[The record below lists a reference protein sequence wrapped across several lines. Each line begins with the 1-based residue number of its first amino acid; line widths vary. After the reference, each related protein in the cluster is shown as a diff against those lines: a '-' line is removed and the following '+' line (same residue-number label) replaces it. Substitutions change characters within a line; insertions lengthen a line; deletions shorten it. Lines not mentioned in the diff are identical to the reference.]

1 MARAETRSAPFP
13 QPVACE
19 PPNHK
24 FMRTVQCGE
33 SARKC
38 DPSASHGWNGV
49 AVARVWRGSNF
60 TVPCSSG
67 SIRRRVVCCTEAAAS
82 GRSCRPRHASL
93 SAANGDSVNKK
104 HVDPRLDL
112 GPPGSTALRAFQLH
126 GLLAMSTLL
135 NGVVGDHHQ
144 RHRHGARAPAPN
156 KACHPPSTKLPL
168 SSTSTTAP
176 ASESSVSTVCL
187 FVSCIFVGHVDTRL
201 VNSGLVNLAY
211 GNFVVDE
218 LNYVV
223 VVVFFV
229 VVVNHVNHD
238 ICRSLGVAPFAPG
251 GYKVFRNVKDYGAV
265 GDGATDDTAA
275 INRAISEGDRC
286 GPGCVGSTKTPGLI
300 YFPPGTYLISSP
312 IVDFY
317 YTQLIGNPSCLPVLK
332 ATSSFKDRWLL
343 DGDQYGPNG
352 KLAWGST
359 NVFWRQVANFVID
372 LTNAPSNL
380 LVAGIHW
387 PTAQAT
393 SLSNIVF
400 RLSEAPDT
408 QHQGVFI
415 EEGSAGY
422 VGDLVFYG
430 GAQALSI
437 GNQQFTMRNLTI
449 YNAQT
454 AIQQIWSWGWTY
466 IGVSI
471 NNCSVGFDFSATAV
485 GSIVIVDSHIK
496 DTPVGVVFG
505 QSSAPPLSNNF
516 AFENVG
522 LKNVP
527 VAIQGPSGTVL
538 AGSTGASTIA
548 AWGRGHKY
556 TSTSG
561 PTSFEGAIAP
571 NSRTPSLVAGG
582 DYYTRSKPQYQ
593 NVPLSAIV
601 SARDAGAKGDGSTD
615 DTAALN
621 ALFTAAAAADK
632 VVFLDA
638 GIYKVSSTIKIPTG
652 SRIFGEAYP
661 VILSSGA
668 FFQNANSPKPVVQI
682 GAASG
687 AGGSVEWSNTIVS
700 TQGAQPGAILIEFN
714 LASGGGT
721 PSGLWD
727 VHTRVGGFAGTN
739 LQLANCPKT
748 PSVIVTA
755 ANLNQNCVAAFM
767 SMHVTAGATG
777 LYMENCWLWVADHD
791 IEKEANNQQIT
802 VYAGRGLLVESVA
815 GPVWLYGT
823 SVEHHQ
829 MYEYQLAGTKAVFM
843 GQIQTETAYYQK
855 NPDARLP
862 FAPAA
867 AYRDPVFLAGDSGWG
882 LRVVD
887 SADVLVYGAGVYS
900 FFDNYNVSCSD
911 IGSGAVCQKRD
922 VSIEHSTVSVYNLNT
937 VGATKMITVD
947 GVDVADY
954 SDNIDDFIA
963 SIALFRS

>member
-1 MARAETRSAPFP
+1 M
-13 QPVACE
+13 
-19 PPNHK
+19 
-24 FMRTVQCGE
+24 
-33 SARKC
+33 
-38 DPSASHGWNGV
+38 
-49 AVARVWRGSNF
+49 
-60 TVPCSSG
+60 
-67 SIRRRVVCCTEAAAS
+67 AAS
-82 GRSCRPRHASL
+82 
-93 SAANGDSVNKK
+93 
-104 HVDPRLDL
+104 
-112 GPPGSTALRAFQLH
+112 ST
-126 GLLAMSTLL
+126 
-135 NGVVGDHHQ
+135 
-144 RHRHGARAPAPN
+144 
-156 KACHPPSTKLPL
+156 
-168 SSTSTTAP
+168 TSTTTSAAP
-176 ASESSVSTVCL
+176 
-187 FVSCIFVGHVDTRL
+187 SCTDYWLGKISHQ
-201 VNSGLVNLAY
+201 
-211 GNFVVDE
+211 
-218 LNYVV
+218 
-223 VVVFFV
+223 
-229 VVVNHVNHD
+229 
-238 ICRSLGVAPFAPG
+238 GVAPFAPG

-372 LTNAPSNL
+372 LTSAPSDL

-400 RLSEAPDT
+400 RLSEAPNT

-430 GAQALSI
+430 GAQALNI

-471 NNCSVGFDFSATAV
+471 NNCSVGFNFSATAV

-505 QSSAPPLSNNF
+505 QSSAPPLSNNL

-527 VAIQGPSGTVL
+527 VAVRGPSGTVL

-571 NSRTPSLVAGG
+571 NSRTPSLAAGG

-615 DTAALN
+615 DTATLN
-621 ALFTAAAAADK
+621 ALFTTAAAANK

-638 GIYKVSSTIKIPTG
+638 GIYKVSSTIKIPAG

-687 AGGSVEWSNTIVS
+687 ASGSVEWSNTIVS

-714 LASGGGT
+714 LASGSAA

-748 PSVIVTA
+748 PNVIVTA

-887 SADVLVYGAGVYS
+887 STDVLVYGAGVYS